1 MKKKFIPLLLAV
13 ALCLGLLTIGAA
25 AEGPYTAADYSYVNV
40 NGKSIL
46 AAQDHTVACGEGT
59 AKFDVDT
66 ATLTLENATLG
77 SDGITASFASPYAE
91 KTLTVVLKGENSITT
106 QYNGI

>member
-1 MKKKFIPLLLAV
+1 MKRRFIPLLLAA

-40 NGKSIL
+40 NGTSYSDFSQNLTIEI
-46 AAQDHTVACGEGT
+46 GEGT
-59 AKFDVDT
+59 VTLDVDT

-77 SDGITASFASPYAE
+77 SDGITASFASPDAE
-91 KTLTVVLKGENSITT
+91 KRLRSSQG
-106 QYNGI
+106 